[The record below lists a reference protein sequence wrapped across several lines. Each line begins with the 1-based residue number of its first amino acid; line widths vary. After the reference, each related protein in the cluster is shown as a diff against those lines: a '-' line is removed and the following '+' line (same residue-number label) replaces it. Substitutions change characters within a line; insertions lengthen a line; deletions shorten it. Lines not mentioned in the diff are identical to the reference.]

1 MARIHTLLAAGQCFS
16 IELWPP
22 RNEASEARL
31 EHALSELAALRPS
44 FVSITYGAGGSTRE
58 RTHDLVVRLQREL
71 DLSTMAHL
79 TTAAHRREELEE
91 ILARYAAAGVENVLA
106 LRGDPPLAEDGPLPA
121 GELEHAV
128 ELVELVRSV
137 GDFSVAVAAHP
148 QRHPDAD
155 DLETDRR
162 HLAAKLR
169 LADFAITQFFF
180 RVEDYLAL
188 VDWLDAHGIDKPVV
202 PGVMPI
208 TKVRTVRRMAQ
219 LAGCEVPPAIA
230 NRIEAVADR
239 PAEVR
244 KIGVEIATELCQK
257 LLAEG
262 VPGLHVY
269 TMNESAA
276 TRELYAH
283 LGLAGH
289 A

>member
-1 MARIHTLLAAGQCFS
+1 MARIHELLAAGQCFS
-16 IELWPP
+16 MELWPP
-22 RNEASEARL
+22 RNEAAEARL
-31 EHALSELAALRPS
+31 ETALSELRPLRPS

-58 RTHDLVVRLQREL
+58 RTHDLVVRMQRDY
-71 DLSTMAHL
+71 DLPTMAHL
-79 TTAAHRREELEE
+79 TCAAHGREELEAV
-91 ILARYAAAGVENVLA
+91 LARYAEAGVENVLA
-106 LRGDPPLAEDGPLPA
+106 LRGDPPLGASGPLPP
-121 GELEHAV
+121 GELPHAID
-128 ELVELVRSV
+128 LVELVRSV

-148 QRHPDAD
+148 QLHPEAAD
-155 DLETDRR
+155 IEADRR

-180 RVEDYLAL
+180 RIEDYLAL

-208 TKVRTVRRMAQ
+208 TNVRTVTRMAQ
-219 LAGCEVPPAIA
+219 LSGCEVPAPIRA
-230 NRIEAVADR
+230 RIEAVADR

-269 TMNESAA
+269 TMNQSAA
-276 TRELYAH
+276 TRELYHH

>member
-1 MARIHTLLAAGQCFS
+1 M
-16 IELWPP
+16 
-22 RNEASEARL
+22 
-31 EHALSELAALRPS
+31 
-44 FVSITYGAGGSTRE
+44 E
-58 RTHDLVVRLQREL
+58 RDYQVP
-71 DLSTMAHL
+71 TMAHL
-79 TTAAHRREELEE
+79 TCADHRREDLEAV
-91 ILARYAAAGVENVLA
+91 LTRYAEAGVENVLA
-106 LRGDPPLAEDGPLPA
+106 LRGDVPLAASGPLPA
-121 GELEHAV
+121 GELEHAI
-128 ELVELVRSV
+128 ELVELARSI

-148 QRHPDAD
+148 QKHPDAAD
-155 DLETDRR
+155 VEADRR
-162 HLAAKLR
+162 HLAAKLQ

-180 RVEDYLAL
+180 RIEDYLSL

-208 TKVRTVRRMAQ
+208 TNVRTVTRMAQ
-219 LAGCEVPPAIA
+219 LSGCAVPAPIA
-230 NRIEAVADR
+230 ARIEAVADR

-269 TMNESAA
+269 TMNQSAA
-276 TRELYAH
+276 TRELYHH